1 MRRPLTH
8 SREPSVH
15 VGIAERD
22 MMDAME
28 RMRVAITGIRGL
40 IGSALAESLCADG
53 HEVVGISRAG
63 GKLELPTPADGEASD
78 LGAEAQVVAW
88 NVSSGSIDAAALEGL
103 DAVVHLAGES
113 IGGRWTAARKAAI
126 LSSRVD
132 STKLLADT
140 TARLDAKPSVFVC
153 GSAIGF
159 YGSRGDE
166 ELHERSLPG
175 DGFLAEVC
183 KRWERAAVPIADAG
197 VRLVR
202 IRTGLV
208 LGSGAEA
215 LRRMVTITKLG
226 AGGPLGNGR
235 QWWSWISLD
244 DQVRAIR
251 HLIDSEAAGAFN
263 LTAPNPARQ
272 RDFQRTLST
281 ALRRPSFMPAPKFA
295 IRAALGEMGQALL
308 LDSARVIPNA
318 LTEDGFEF
326 RHPDLAEALV
336 QAL

>member
-1 MRRPLTH
+1 
-8 SREPSVH
+8 
-15 VGIAERD
+15 
-22 MMDAME
+22 MMSG
-28 RMRVAITGIRGL
+28 MRVAITGVRGL
-40 IGSALAESLCADG
+40 IGRALAGSLRSDG
-53 HEVVGISRAG
+53 HDVLGISRSG
-63 GKLELPTPADGEASD
+63 GTSDGGD
-78 LGAEAQVVAW
+78 RVRVVAW
-88 NVSSGSIDAAALEGL
+88 DIAAGSIDAAALEGL

-140 TARLDAKPSVFVC
+140 IAGLDAKPSVFVC

-215 LRRMVTITKLG
+215 LRRMALITKLG

-281 ALRRPSFMPAPKFA
+281 ALRRPSFVPAPKFA

-308 LDSARVIPNA
+308 LDSARVLPNA

-326 RHPDLAEALV
+326 RHSDLAEALA

>member
-1 MRRPLTH
+1 
-8 SREPSVH
+8 
-15 VGIAERD
+15 
-22 MMDAME
+22 
-28 RMRVAITGIRGL
+28 MRVAITGVRGL
-40 IGSALAESLCADG
+40 IGSALAQSLCADG
-53 HEVVGISRAG
+53 HEVLGISRSG
-63 GKLELPTPADGEASD
+63 GKLEPPTSVQATGRASEGETGVQVPSMTDSGASD
-78 LGAEAQVVAW
+78 GGAEARVVAW
-88 NVSSGSIDAAALEGL
+88 DVAAGSIDAAALEGL

-113 IGGRWTAARKAAI
+113 IGGRWSAARKAAI
-126 LSSRVD
+126 MSSRVE
-132 STKLLADT
+132 STTLLAST
-140 TARLDAKPSVFVC
+140 VGKLDAKPAVFVC

-215 LRRMVTITKLG
+215 LRRMATITKLG
-226 AGGPLGNGR
+226 AGGPLGDGR

-251 HLIDSEAAGAFN
+251 HLIDSSAAGAFN
-263 LTAPNPARQ
+263 LTAPNATRQ

-281 ALRRPSFMPAPKFA
+281 ALRRPSLMPAPKFA

-308 LDSARVIPNA
+308 LDSARVLPNA

-326 RHPDLAEALV
+326 RHSDLAGALS
-336 QAL
+336 ASL